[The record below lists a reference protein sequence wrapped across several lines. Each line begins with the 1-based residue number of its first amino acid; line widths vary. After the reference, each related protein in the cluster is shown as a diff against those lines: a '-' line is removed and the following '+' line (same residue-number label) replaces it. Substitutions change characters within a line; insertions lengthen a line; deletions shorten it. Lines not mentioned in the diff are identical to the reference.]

1 MNRLSK
7 RLFKRLGGGPGLAL
21 LVGLINLGQFACLLI
36 LVTR

>member
-1 MNRLSK
+1 MTK

-21 LVGLINLGQFACLLI
+21 MVGLINLGQLACLLI